1 MTERFLMLPPA
12 ADSVHAFSH
21 QRAPDD
27 RPDETPLGDSPKP
40 VRGLTRRSALA
51 GLAMLPVA
59 VPAVGAA
66 VDPVF
71 ELIEAHRKAHAA
83 HMASLELGKRFELRY
98 GLGRGNW
105 ISEKPC
111 HDENDAFEEL
121 VAAPATTM
129 QGLLAKLAYFDELAG
144 EFETEWMV
152 HERAEAAVLIQSFA
166 ASLENIG
173 VRA

>member
-12 ADSVHAFSH
+12 ANSVHAFSH

-98 GLGRGNW
+98 GLGREIG
-105 ISEKPC
+105 SRKSR
-111 HDENDAFEEL
+111 
-121 VAAPATTM
+121 ATTKTM
-129 QGLLAKLAYFDELAG
+129 RSRNWSRRRRRRCKGYSQS
-144 EFETEWMV
+144 W
-152 HERAEAAVLIQSFA
+152 LIST
-166 ASLENIG
+166 N
-173 VRA
+173 

>member
-1 MTERFLMLPPA
+1 MTERYPMLTPA

-21 QRAPDD
+21 QRPPGD
-27 RPDETPLGDSPKP
+27 RPDKTPTSDSPKP
-40 VRGLTRRSALA
+40 VYGLTRRLALA

-59 VPAVGAA
+59 LPAVGAA
-66 VDPVF
+66 IDPVF
-71 ELIEAHRKAHAA
+71 ELIATHRKAHIA
-83 HMASLELGKRFELRY
+83 HMAALELQNRLERQRV
-98 GLGRGNW
+98 RGAHLV
-105 ISEKPC
+105 SEKPSY
-111 HDENDAFEEL
+111 DEDEAFRTL
-121 VAAPATTM
+121 VAEPATTV

-152 HERAEAAVLIQSFA
+152 HERPEPAALIESFA